1 MMSFNGSE
9 SEYDDDNSD
18 KVVWDLQLKEKALQ
32 EGFPLYERKQT
43 EPKRMLQF
51 QPPVRCTSDKFDTKV
66 KYEIRLEDNIRGI
79 Q

>member
-1 MMSFNGSE
+1 MSFNGSE

-18 KVVWDLQLKEKALQ
+18 KVEWDDNSSKRLYKK
-32 EGFPLYERKQT
+32 GFPLRAKTDGTQKNMQAV
-43 EPKRMLQF
+43 PF
-51 QPPVRCTSDKFDTKV
+51 QPCTSDKFDTKV